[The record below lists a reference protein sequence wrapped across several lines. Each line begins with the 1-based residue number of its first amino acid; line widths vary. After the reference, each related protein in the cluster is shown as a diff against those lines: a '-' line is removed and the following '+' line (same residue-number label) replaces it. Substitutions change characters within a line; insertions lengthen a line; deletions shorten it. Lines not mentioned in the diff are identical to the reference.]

1 MPIVPAL
8 IVGGLILAIKN
19 LLVNYCGF
27 STDGGTA
34 QVLLAIFDA
43 AFTFLPVWIGY
54 QLASILK
61 MQPIMGALLGA
72 IMVSPSI
79 SGVEGLDFL
88 RDAYSGDRLR
98 RNCRADRPRR
108 RVHVSRSTACSKR

>member
-1 MPIVPAL
+1 MAASVKSNGAVGIVEKFGNITAQIFMPIVPAL

-27 STDGGTA
+27 STDSGTA

-54 QLASILK
+54 QLAPFS
-61 MQPIMGALLGA
+61 
-72 IMVSPSI
+72 
-79 SGVEGLDFL
+79 
-88 RDAYSGDRLR
+88 R
-98 RNCRADRPRR
+98 C
-108 RVHVSRSTACSKR
+108 SRSWARFSARSW